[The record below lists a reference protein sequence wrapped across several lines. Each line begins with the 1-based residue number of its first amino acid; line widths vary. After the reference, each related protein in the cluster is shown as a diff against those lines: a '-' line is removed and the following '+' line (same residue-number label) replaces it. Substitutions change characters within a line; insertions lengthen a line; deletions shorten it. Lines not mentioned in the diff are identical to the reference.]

1 MENKKI
7 YIYIHIN
14 QGILG
19 SGFALKVQQKQR
31 QKHFNRQIPAAA
43 MLIQCLWRCYAAD
56 KGFHSDATWSI
67 YLRDEEEGRGN
78 NTSSI
83 MLPAQLGKVS
93 TLLLVVALMCFVTT
107 LFTLSFRHPQEE
119 MLLRI
124 EYPPFIFSFLFI
136 LLRNKNKIFHLCVR
150 DLVFTSQYTCVNSF
164 VIVVCL
170 FLYHL

>member
-1 MENKKI
+1 MENKKNFI
-7 YIYIHIN
+7 FIHIN

-67 YLRDEEEGRGN
+67 YLRDDEEGRGN
-78 NTSSI
+78 NTSSM

-93 TLLLVVALMCFVTT
+93 TLLLVALMC
-107 LFTLSFRHPQEE
+107 LSHYSHTFRHPQDE
-119 MLLRI
+119 MILRI
-124 EYPPFIFSFLFI
+124 EYLTHILFCLFPSPRFSLSKQT
-136 LLRNKNKIFHLCVR
+136 NKNKIC
-150 DLVFTSQYTCVNSF
+150 Y
-164 VIVVCL
+164 
-170 FLYHL
+170 